1 VRLPRRA
8 VDVRAAALTGLFILA
23 CVYTLYLAEGLLLPI
38 VLSVLLKFVFEP
50 VVRSLRRVGITPPV
64 SAALIVLTLLGT
76 LTAGLLWLRDPA
88 AEWVGR
94 LPEALARLE
103 RTLDSM
109 RGPVDQLTEAAE
121 QVEAMAGIDEG
132 AAEEQP
138 QEAAIP
144 PLGQLVLVGLWN
156 LVASASIVLVLLY
169 FLLAS
174 GDFFQGKVVKVL
186 PRLTD
191 KKRAVEVARQIEED
205 VSHHLLTITLINLA
219 LGGLIAAAL
228 GLIGMPNPM
237 LWGLLSALLNYIPYL
252 GPLIGAVI
260 AGTAAFLHF
269 EQPAQVL
276 LVVGIFVAVTSLEG
290 SLITPLVLGRRL
302 ALNPVAV
309 FLNLFFWGWIWGT
322 VGALIAVPMLV
333 AFKALCD
340 RVEPLAPV
348 AEFLGR

>member
-1 VRLPRRA
+1 V
-8 VDVRAAALTGLFILA
+8 VLA
-23 CVYTLYLAEGLLLPI
+23 
-38 VLSVLLKFVFEP
+38 VLLKFVFEP
-50 VVRSLRRVGITPPV
+50 IVRSLRRIGIQPPV
-64 SAALIVLTLLGT
+64 SAALIVFALLGT
-76 LTAGLLWLRDPA
+76 LTAGLLWLREPA
-88 AEWVGR
+88 ADWVNR
-94 LPEALARLE
+94 LPEALERLE
-103 RTLDSM
+103 RTLASM

-121 QVEAMAGIDEG
+121 QVEALAGMDDG
-132 AAEEQP
+132 SAEQQP
-138 QEAAIP
+138 AEAAIP

-174 GDFFQGKVVKVL
+174 GDFFLGKVVKVL

-205 VSHHLLTITLINLA
+205 VSRHLFTITLINLS
-219 LGGLIAAAL
+219 LGGLITAAL
-228 GLIGMPNPM
+228 ALIGMPNPM
-237 LWGLLSALLNYIPYL
+237 LWGLLSALLNFIPYL
-252 GPLIGAVI
+252 GPLIGAAIV
-260 AGTAAFLHF
+260 GTAAFLHF
-269 EQPAQVL
+269 EDPAEVT
-276 LVVGIFVAVTSLEG
+276 LVVGIFVVVTSLEG
-290 SLITPLVLGRRL
+290 TLITPLVLGKRL

-348 AEFLGR
+348 AEFLGT